1 MEQNVKQLQFTDT
14 VPVLM
19 LPSQGKN
26 LLLPNVNVAE
36 FVPVSS
42 LQPVAE
48 GPPWLLGMMDW
59 RGQSIP
65 LISFEKLNGDP
76 TQEQNAGSGQVAI
89 LNGISGRAELPFFGI
104 RCYGIPRQ
112 ARVAKEDLR
121 TDDQAEPGRVE
132 LSQVRVAGDAAVI
145 PDLEIIEAQIS
156 RVLMSQ

>member
-1 MEQNVKQLQFTDT
+1 MEQDVKQLQFTDT

-19 LPSQGKN
+19 LPSQRKH

-36 FVPVSS
+36 FVPAS
-42 LQPVAE
+42 LLQLVAD
-48 GPPWLLGMMDW
+48 GPPWLLGMMEW

-76 TQEQNAGSGQVAI
+76 VQEQDAGSGQVAI
-89 LNGISGRAELPFFGI
+89 LNGISGRAGLPFYGI

-112 ARVAKEDLR
+112 ARIAKEDLR
-121 TDDQAEPGRVE
+121 TDDHAEPGRVE
-132 LSQVRVAGDAAVI
+132 LSQVKLAGDAAVI

-156 RVLMSQ
+156 RVLMN